1 MWPKKKVKGKRLRA
15 AVKIRK
21 ETPNP
26 CENSPKQVNEG
37 SLHDQSNPLSSGNE
51 VAILIAGHADVDQ
64 ARDVDR

>member
-26 CENSPKQVNEG
+26 CENSPKQVNES
-37 SLHDQSNPLSSGNE
+37 SLHDQSNTLSSGNE
-51 VAILIAGHADVDQ
+51 VTILIAGHADGDQ